1 MSKRSGI
8 RHSSQLKQ
16 SAATGLDRVVAALVD
31 TAALAG
37 DTQGEGRRPSLVA
50 VAAERT
56 ICRHTTGHT

>member
-1 MSKRSGI
+1 M
-8 RHSSQLKQ
+8 
-16 SAATGLDRVVAALVD
+16 D

-50 VAAERT
+50 VAAERM